1 MPKKASPERSRRA
14 KKSSK
19 PKKPEKKSE
28 IRNKRPEK
36 SEAKKV
42 IEQPADMVDL
52 PPDLSPEAFAK
63 EGASAQGGKKATKP
77 AAKEGI
83 GNIVD
88 RGIVAEMQE
97 SYLDYA
103 MSVIVARALPDVR
116 DGLKPVHRRILY
128 AMWSIGLRSTAKFRK
143 SATVVGEVLGKY
155 HPHGDTAVYDSMVRM
170 AQDFSLRYPLVKGQG
185 NFGSMDGDRAAA
197 MRYTEAKLS
206 GIAEQLI
213 FDIEKDTVQFV
224 PNYDGSHQEPTVMP
238 AALPNLL
245 INGTVGIAVGMATN
259 IPPHNLGEV
268 VDGTTHLI
276 DNPDATVDEL
286 MKFIQGPDF
295 PTGGIIYDVKD
306 IKQAYATGKGG
317 VVLRAKTEIVE
328 GKGDT
333 FKIIIN
339 EMPYQVN
346 KANTIEKIANL
357 VKDKK
362 LEGIRDLRDE
372 SNKDGV
378 RVVIDLK
385 KDSYPKKV
393 LNSLF
398 KQTELQTTFHSNM
411 LALVDGIQPR
421 VLTLKMILEEYI
433 KHRQKVVRA
442 RTQYD
447 LNKAKDRAHILEG
460 LKMALA
466 KIDQIIKTIKASK
479 DKEVAR
485 VNLIK
490 KFKLSD
496 RQAVAILEM
505 RLSQLANLERMKIEQ
520 ELKEKLAL
528 IKDLEAILKSPKKIL
543 SIIKTELAE
552 IKEKFDNPRR
562 TQIVP
567 HGVKSFSA
575 EDLIP
580 DEDTI
585 VTITKDGYIKRL
597 PPETFKTQSRGGKGV
612 IGLTTKEE
620 DTVEQFFS
628 TTTHSDILFFTTAGR
643 VFQLKAYDLP
653 KGSRT
658 SKGQA
663 IVNFLQLAPEEK
675 ISSALPFSELGDYKF
690 LMMVTKKGSIKK
702 VSLDDF
708 SNIRKSGLIAIKLR
722 KDDELEWVEPSTGK
736 DEITLVT
743 TAGQAIRFKESQVRA
758 MGRAAA
764 GVRGIRLKGTDTVV
778 GMDIIDSNLS
788 SVGQLLTIMSNGYGK
803 RSALNNYKVQGRG
816 GSGIKTANIT
826 TKTGEIVAAT
836 VIDSKAAEGDII
848 IISAKGQ
855 VIRLPLKSVN
865 ILGRATQG
873 VRLMKFK
880 ASGDKVAT
888 ATFI

>member
-1 MPKKASPERSRRA
+1 MPKKS
-14 KKSSK
+14 KKPSK
-19 PKKPEKKSE
+19 PKSAKKAASKPAPKKIEPE
-28 IRNKRPEK
+28 IEK
-36 SEAKKV
+36 STEKPVEMTGEKISTPTPKKN
-42 IEQPADMVDL
+42 
-52 PPDLSPEAFAK
+52 
-63 EGASAQGGKKATKP
+63 
-77 AAKEGI
+77 I
-83 GNIVD
+83 GHVVD
-88 RGIVAEMQE
+88 RGIVKEMQE

-128 AMWSIGLRSTAKFRK
+128 AMWSIGLRPNAKFRK

-206 GIAEQLI
+206 GISEQLLL
-213 FDIEKDTVQFV
+213 DIEKDTVQFI
-224 PNYDGSHQEPTVMP
+224 PNYDGSHKEPTVMP

-259 IPPHNLGEV
+259 IPPHNLGEI
-268 VDGTTHLI
+268 VDAITHLI
-276 DNPDATVDEL
+276 DSPDATVDDL
-286 MKFIQGPDF
+286 MKHVQGPDF
-295 PTGGIIYDVKD
+295 PTGGIIYDVRD

-328 GKGDT
+328 GKGGA

-346 KANTIEKIANL
+346 KASTIEKIANL

-362 LEGIRDLRDE
+362 IDGIKDLRDE
-372 SNKDGV
+372 SNKEGV

-466 KIDQIIKTIKASK
+466 KIDQIIKVIKASK
-479 DKEVAR
+479 DKEVAK

-496 RQAVAILEM
+496 RQSIAILEM
-505 RLSQLANLERMKIEQ
+505 RLSQLASLERVKIEQ
-520 ELKEKLAL
+520 ELKEKLVI

-543 SIIKTELAE
+543 SIIKAELAE
-552 IKEKFDNPRR
+552 IKEKFNNPRR
-562 TQIVP
+562 TKIVP
-567 HGVKSFSA
+567 HGVKNFSA

-585 VTITKDGYIKRL
+585 ITITKDGYIKRL

-612 IGLTTKEE
+612 IGLTTKDE
-620 DTVEQFFS
+620 DTVEQFFT
-628 TTTHSDILFFTTAGR
+628 TTTHSDILFFTTTGR

-663 IVNFLQLAPEEK
+663 IVNFLQLAPDEK
-675 ISSALPFSELGDYKF
+675 ISSALPFSKLDDYKF
-690 LMMVTKKGSIKK
+690 LIMVTKKGSIKK

-722 KDDELEWVEPSTGK
+722 KDDELEWVEPSSGK

-743 TAGQAIRFKESQVRA
+743 TAGKAIRFKESQVRA

-764 GVRGIRLKGTDTVV
+764 GVRGIKLKGTDTVV
-778 GMDIIDSNLS
+778 GMDIINTELS
-788 SVGQLLTIMSNGYGK
+788 STGQLLTIMSNGYGK
-803 RSALNNYKVQGRG
+803 RSALNNYKIQGRG

-826 TKTGEIVAAT
+826 AKTGEIVAAT
-836 VIDSKAAEGDII
+836 VINAKEVEGDII
-848 IISAKGQ
+848 IISTKGQ